1 MARQS
6 IYTEN
11 APKPTSPYVQGT
23 SANGFVFVSGQ
34 VSRDAKS
41 GDFVDGPFEDNFA
54 VPSGTWRPFSWPA
67 AAASTRS

>member
-11 APKPTSPYVQGT
+11 APEPASPYVQGI

-41 GDFVDGPFEDNFA
+41 GEFVD
-54 VPSGTWRPFSWPA
+54 
-67 AAASTRS
+67 